1 MQVRT
6 DIVCRVPLDCV
17 FDSIEDLRFLKVYE
31 AFGRTLSNEIIRHL
45 IGPIDFVCSR
55 LRNDLDNMQ

>member
-17 FDSIEDLRFLKVYE
+17 FDSIEDLRFPKVYE
-31 AFGRTLSNEIIRHL
+31 AFRR
-45 IGPIDFVCSR
+45 
-55 LRNDLDNMQ
+55 